1 MAIAGVD
8 TQGSSQLSALRNTQQ
23 PSRAEEN
30 RAQESQ
36 DARFGTTDTS
46 QTEAREER
54 FGDAASPLPGQ
65 GSSVPS
71 TSLASGS
78 LSALIQATQEQDTGP
93 TQTGAGQTESTQ
105 TGTTPIGTAPTG
117 STQTESTQTGTAQA
131 ASAEDERQEEAAA
144 PNSTNSLLPGAS
156 DRNGTG
162 ATGGVSVFV

>member
-36 DARFGTTDTS
+36 DARFGTSDTS
-46 QTEAREER
+46 QVEAREER

-71 TSLASGS
+71 TSLASES

-93 TQTGAGQTESTQ
+93 AQ
-105 TGTTPIGTAPTG
+105 TGTG
-117 STQTESTQTGTAQA
+117 QTDSAQA
-131 ASAEDERQEEAAA
+131 ASEDEERQEEAAA

-156 DRNGTG
+156 DRSGTG